1 MKEKHL
7 SLYLNTLR
15 EYPSLPDL
23 FQPSVYDSFIMIR
36 PKCYFRDSLVLKN
49 NNQTSFYTVLPFHD
63 NYILALSHLCCT
75 NYNHIYQSSLF
86 ELIKKEVSNIQEC
99 SSILGFASVFLVVKC
114 YANFLSAEI
123 SQLCYEGIIRT
134 IALGSTYGLSTFSC
148 SFMLTLYPLIIPV
161 GVITLGRMFN
171 VLGSSIDGY
180 LELSLSAF
188 FSSNH
193 VIYSS
198 FKNNNH
204 LYLKFGIQ
212 EFSSYPVI
220 YPLNT
225 FRILNS
231 SPNKTL
237 HNISVL
243 SGFLNSIQTYSSSI

>member
-1 MKEKHL
+1 MIVLTSSQKLFPPIPRFPDFCQNSQNL
-7 SLYLNTLR
+7 SG
-15 EYPSLPDL
+15 
-23 FQPSVYDSFIMIR
+23 
-36 PKCYFRDSLVLKN
+36 
-49 NNQTSFYTVLPFHD
+49 LPFHD
-63 NYILALSHLCCT
+63 NYILASSHLCCT

-134 IALGSTYGLSTFSC
+134 IALG
-148 SFMLTLYPLIIPV
+148 
-161 GVITLGRMFN
+161 RMFN

-220 YPLNT
+220 YPLN
-225 FRILNS
+225 S

-237 HNISVL
+237 HNI
-243 SGFLNSIQTYSSSI
+243 SGFLNSIQTYSSSISLFIFQTHPTIPIYLLICSSPHFILGILVESKT

>member
-1 MKEKHL
+1 ML
-7 SLYLNTLR
+7 I
-15 EYPSLPDL
+15 
-23 FQPSVYDSFIMIR
+23 VYIFSFLILGTI
-36 PKCYFRDSLVLKN
+36 
-49 NNQTSFYTVLPFHD
+49 HD
-63 NYILALSHLCCT
+63 NYILASSHLCCT

-188 FSSNH
+188 FSSSYFQ
-193 VIYSS
+193 YS
-198 FKNNNH
+198 FYTCRDFH
-204 LYLKFGIQ
+204 
-212 EFSSYPVI
+212 FSILSLHSRTILLV
-220 YPLNT
+220 
-225 FRILNS
+225 FRTKLRNS
-231 SPNKTL
+231 RY
-237 HNISVL
+237 I
-243 SGFLNSIQTYSSSI
+243 